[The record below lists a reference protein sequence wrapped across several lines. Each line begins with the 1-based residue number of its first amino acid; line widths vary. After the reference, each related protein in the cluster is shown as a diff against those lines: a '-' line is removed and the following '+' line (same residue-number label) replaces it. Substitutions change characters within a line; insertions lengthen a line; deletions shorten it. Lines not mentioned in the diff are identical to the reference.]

1 MLYYQPGQLR
11 QAVRFRS
18 TISGSV
24 GLFCCIDTLES
35 QRGQAITSSDT
46 IRINHQ
52 IRAREVRVIT
62 DDKQNRIMPLIEAL
76 RMAEEKGLDLVE
88 VSPNS
93 DPPVCRIMDY
103 GKFMYEQ
110 QRKER
115 KARKQQKTIEVKEIV
130 IQPKTSD
137 HHLQFKMRDAR
148 RWMED
153 GMKVRVRIRFRGR
166 EIAHADIGRGRLEKI
181 IAELRDVAVVEQMP
195 TMEGNTMLMVLAPAQ
210 EAIKKKPG
218 QSENERGEEV

>member
-1 MLYYQPGQLR
+1 MRRRKQLAGNA
-11 QAVRFRS
+11 Q
-18 TISGSV
+18 
-24 GLFCCIDTLES
+24 LLCCIYTPKN
-35 QRGQAITSSDT
+35 QRGQAITASDS

-62 DDKQNRIMPLIEAL
+62 DDKQNRIMPFIEAL
-76 RMAEEKGLDLVE
+76 RIAEEKGLDLVE

-181 IAELRDVAVVEQMP
+181 IAELKDVAVVEQMP

-210 EAIKKKPG
+210 ETIKKKPG
-218 QSENERGEEV
+218 QSENDRGEEV